1 MIRITFPLRR
11 KQDLSFE
18 EFQSY
23 WLDQHGPL
31 VASVA
36 KQLNI
41 VRYVQVHT
49 ITDPDE
55 AQTEGQRG
63 RMQKPYDGVAEL
75 WFESLETLKQDSG
88 NGTGKE
94 DVIAAGAALLEDER
108 KFIDLAQS
116 PGWVSYECPQIN
128 PTPENL
134 VASPESNLIKL
145 YYLLNHPQ
153 DQSFDDVQRYWRV
166 QHGPLVRQYG
176 PALQI
181 QRYIQVHRLEDEFNA
196 GFAKSRGCL
205 VPPYFGHAELW
216 YEQQTPGETS
226 TKATQAPEAREGAQA
241 LYEDEARFIDF
252 SRSALWF
259 GKEHVIVD
267 WH

>member
-23 WLDQHGPL
+23 WLDRHGPL

-41 VRYVQVHT
+41 ARYVQVHT

-55 AQTEGQRG
+55 EQPEAQRG

-88 NGTGKE
+88 NGSVE
-94 DVIAAGAALLEDER
+94 ADVVEAGAALLEDER
-108 KFIDLAQS
+108 KFIDLEQS

-134 VASPESNLIKL
+134 VASPESSLIKL
-145 YYLLNHPQ
+145 YYLLNHPE

-166 QHGPLVRQYG
+166 QHGPLVRKYG
-176 PALQI
+176 PALKI
-181 QRYIQVHRLEDEFNA
+181 QRYIQVHRLEDDFNA

-216 YEQQTPGETS
+216 YEQQTSSEPS
-226 TKATQAPEAREGAQA
+226 SQAKEGNQA

-259 GKEHVIVD
+259 GKEHVVVD
-267 WH
+267 WL